1 MSSHP
6 TPRVG
11 CAIVGLA
18 IQVHDSRQS
27 ELVEETA
34 DDLGVCAV
42 RMRMAPIKLAGFLK
56 NLKCNIR
63 NIALCP
69 LNTG

>member
-6 TPRVG
+6 TPQVG
-11 CAIVGLA
+11 YAIVGLA

-27 ELVEETA
+27 ELVEEA
-34 DDLGVCAV
+34 PDDLGVCAV

-56 NLKCNIR
+56 I
-63 NIALCP
+63 
-69 LNTG
+69 LNAILEILSFVL

>member
-27 ELVEETA
+27 ELVEEA
-34 DDLGVCAV
+34 SVDLDVCAV
-42 RMRMAPIKLAGFLK
+42 RMRMAPIKLAGFFK

-63 NIALCP
+63 NIVLCP